1 MLLRARVRVE
11 ALRAVSSGQRI
22 GVCSTCWKSR
32 QSRLGVGYFN
42 CWHLVNAP
50 VTQLASGFPATLS
63 AISKHLAIL
72 AEVGVG
78 YVPEAGA

>member
-1 MLLRARVRVE
+1 MLDLLEVAAEPTRR
-11 ALRAVSSGQRI
+11 
-22 GVCSTCWKSR
+22 
-32 QSRLGVGYFN
+32 RL
-42 CWHLVNAP
+42 LQLLAP
-50 VTQLASGFPATLS
+50 GERTVTQLASGFPATLS